1 MTGKKALRVLAL
13 TLALAFMFSAV
24 ALAATP
30 SIIFYQNAVGQ
41 MVQVDYQKAMDQA
54 AAGNTALLEELKK
67 AYIDAQDN
75 FRAIAVKNDDGSVV
89 DWSKAL
95 KDKKPYHQVVA
106 DDNYKGTEPKPDVE
120 LVVDE
125 TGKAVEK
132 PVATQWPAEMEGL
145 PLISYSD
152 LTKKT
157 YATITIKTEYVD
169 KVTAVTIAGKA
180 AVQQP
185 EKSKWRA
192 EVPTGTT
199 AEALAGKIQI
209 TVQETPAPG
218 QWPAEMEGQ
227 PLISY
232 SDLTKKTYAT
242 ITIKAEYVDKVTAVT
257 IAGKAAVQQPEK
269 SKWRAEVPAG
279 TTAESLA
286 GKIVITV
293 QQPPAPG
300 QWPAEMEGLPVISFS
315 DLTQK
320 TYATITIKAEY
331 VDEVTAVT
339 IAGKAA
345 VQQPDKSKW
354 RAEVP
359 AGTTAESL
367 AGKIQIIV
375 QETPAPG
382 PVAAIKEVRAKL
394 DLFGQ
399 THVWVFLNEGVEAS
413 RVTANGQALQY
424 NAVDQRWEGVLDNLK
439 VGDTVKVVVTT
450 TNGSS
455 DEGTA
460 TVVAMGS

>member
-30 SIIFYQNAVGQ
+30 SIIFYQNAAGQ

-132 PVATQWPAEMEGL
+132 PVATQWPE
-145 PLISYSD
+145 
-152 LTKKT
+152 
-157 YATITIKTEYVD
+157 
-169 KVTAVTIAGKA
+169 
-180 AVQQP
+180 Q
-185 EKSKWRA
+185 
-192 EVPTGTT
+192 
-199 AEALAGKIQI
+199 
-209 TVQETPAPG
+209 
-218 QWPAEMEGQ
+218 MEGQ
-227 PLISY
+227 PLISF
-232 SDLTKKTYAT
+232 SDLTQKTYAT

-257 IAGKAAVQQPEK
+257 IAGKAASKLQSEPN
-269 SKWRAEVPAG
+269 KWRAEVPAG

-286 GKIVITV
+286 GQIQITV
-293 QQPPAPG
+293 QETPASG
-300 QWPAEMEGLPVISFS
+300 QWPAEMEGQPLISFS

-331 VDEVTAVT
+331 VDKVTAVT

-345 VQQPDKSKW
+345 SKLQSEPNKW

-367 AGKIQIIV
+367 AGQIQITV

-382 PVAAIKEVRAKL
+382 PVAAIKEVRAKR

-413 RVTANGQALQY
+413 KVTANGQDMQY
-424 NAVDQRWEGVLDNLK
+424 NAAEQRWEAVLNDLN
-439 VGDTVKVVVTT
+439 VGDNVKVVVTT
-450 TNGSS
+450 TAGGTDEKTAAVVDMSS
-455 DEGTA
+455 
-460 TVVAMGS
+460 

>member
-1 MTGKKALRVLAL
+1 MNAKKALRVLAL
-13 TLALAFMFSAV
+13 TLALVFMFSAV
-24 ALAATP
+24 AAAATP
-30 SIIFYQNAVGQ
+30 SIIYYKNAAGKV
-41 MVQVDYQKAMDQA
+41 VQADYQA
-54 AAGNTALLEELKK
+54 ALDRAVAGNTALLDALKK
-67 AYIDAQDN
+67 AFVDAQDN
-75 FRAIAVKNDDGSVV
+75 FRDIMVKNDDGSVI
-89 DWSKAL
+89 DWKKAL
-95 KDKKPYHQVVA
+95 TDKKSYQEAMA
-106 DDNYKGTEPKPDVE
+106 DSNYAGTEPAHELE
-120 LVVDE
+120 LVLDE
-125 TGKAVEK
+125 SGSVVERPAW
-132 PVATQWPAEMEGL
+132 PVEMEGL

-152 LTKKT
+152 LTQKT
-157 YATITIKTEYVD
+157 YATITIKVEYVD

-185 EKSKWRA
+185 DRSKWRA
-192 EVPTGTT
+192 EVPAGTT
-199 AEALAGKIQI
+199 AESLAGKIVI
-209 TVQETPAPG
+209 TVQQPPAPG
-218 QWPAEMEGQ
+218 QWPAEMEGL

-232 SDLTKKTYAT
+232 SDLTQKTYAT

-257 IAGKAAVQQPEK
+257 IAGKAATRLQNEPN
-269 SKWRAEVPAG
+269 KWRAEVTAG
-279 TTAESLA
+279 TTAESLV

>member
-1 MTGKKALRVLAL
+1 MNAKKALRVLAL
-13 TLALAFMFSAV
+13 TLALVFMFSAV
-24 ALAATP
+24 AAAATP
-30 SIIFYQNAVGQ
+30 SIIYYKNAAGKV
-41 MVQVDYQKAMDQA
+41 VQADYQAALDQA
-54 AAGNTALLEELKK
+54 VAGNTALLDALKK
-67 AYIDAQDN
+67 AFVDAQDN
-75 FRAIAVKNDDGSVV
+75 FRDIMVKNDDGSVV
-89 DWSKAL
+89 DWKKAL
-95 KDKKPYHQVVA
+95 TDKKSYQEAMA
-106 DDNYKGTEPKPDVE
+106 DSNYAGTEPAHELE
-120 LVVDE
+120 LVLDE
-125 TGKAVEK
+125 SGSVVERPAW
-132 PVATQWPAEMEGL
+132 PVEMEGL

-152 LTKKT
+152 LT
-157 YATITIKTEYVD
+157 
-169 KVTAVTIAGKA
+169 
-180 AVQQP
+180 Q
-185 EKSKWRA
+185 
-192 EVPTGTT
+192 
-199 AEALAGKIQI
+199 
-209 TVQETPAPG
+209 
-218 QWPAEMEGQ
+218 
-227 PLISY
+227 
-232 SDLTKKTYAT
+232 KTYAT

-257 IAGKAAVQQPEK
+257 IAGKAAVQQPDR

-300 QWPAEMEGLPVISFS
+300 QWPAEMEGLPLISYS

-331 VDEVTAVT
+331 VDKVTAVT

-345 VQQPDKSKW
+345 VQQPDRSKW

-367 AGKIQIIV
+367 AGKIVITV
-375 QETPAPG
+375 QQLPAPG
-382 PVAAIKEVRAKL
+382 PVEAIKEIRAKL

-399 THVWVFLNEGVEAS
+399 TRVWVFLNEGIEAAS
-413 RVTANGQALQY
+413 VTANGQALQY

>member
-300 QWPAEMEGLPVISFS
+300 PV
-315 DLTQK
+315 
-320 TYATITIKAEY
+320 E
-331 VDEVTAVT
+331 
-339 IAGKAA
+339 
-345 VQQPDKSKW
+345 
-354 RAEVP
+354 
-359 AGTTAESL
+359 
-367 AGKIQIIV
+367 
-375 QETPAPG
+375 
-382 PVAAIKEVRAKL
+382 AIKEVRAKL

-399 THVWVFLNEGVEAS
+399 THVWVFLNDGVAVS
-413 RVTANGQALQY
+413 NVTANGQDMQY
-424 NAVDQRWEGVLDNLK
+424 NATEQRWEAVLNDLK
-439 VGDTVKVVVTT
+439 VGDPVNVVVTT
-450 TNGSS
+450 TDGSS

>member
-95 KDKKPYHQVVA
+95 KDKQPYHQVVA

-300 QWPAEMEGLPVISFS
+300 PV
-315 DLTQK
+315 
-320 TYATITIKAEY
+320 E
-331 VDEVTAVT
+331 
-339 IAGKAA
+339 
-345 VQQPDKSKW
+345 
-354 RAEVP
+354 
-359 AGTTAESL
+359 
-367 AGKIQIIV
+367 
-375 QETPAPG
+375 
-382 PVAAIKEVRAKL
+382 AIKEVRAKL

-399 THVWVFLNEGVEAS
+399 THVWVFLNDGVAVS
-413 RVTANGQALQY
+413 NVTANGQDMQY
-424 NAVDQRWEGVLDNLK
+424 NATEQRWEAVLNDLK
-439 VGDTVKVVVTT
+439 VGDPVNVVVTT
-450 TNGSS
+450 TDGSS

>member
-30 SIIFYQNAVGQ
+30 SIIFYQNAAGQ

-54 AAGNTALLEELKK
+54 AAGNTALLEELKR

-300 QWPAEMEGLPVISFS
+300 PV
-315 DLTQK
+315 
-320 TYATITIKAEY
+320 E
-331 VDEVTAVT
+331 
-339 IAGKAA
+339 
-345 VQQPDKSKW
+345 
-354 RAEVP
+354 
-359 AGTTAESL
+359 
-367 AGKIQIIV
+367 
-375 QETPAPG
+375 
-382 PVAAIKEVRAKL
+382 AIKEVRAKL

-399 THVWVFLNEGVEAS
+399 THVWVFLNDGVAVS
-413 RVTANGQALQY
+413 NVTANGQDMQY
-424 NAVDQRWEGVLDNLK
+424 NATEQRWEAVLNDLK
-439 VGDTVKVVVTT
+439 VGDPVNVVVTT
-450 TNGSS
+450 TDGSS

>member
-1 MTGKKALRVLAL
+1 MNAKKALRVLAL
-13 TLALAFMFSAV
+13 TLALVFMFSAV
-24 ALAATP
+24 AFAATP
-30 SIIFYQNAVGQ
+30 SIIFYQNAAGQ
-41 MVQVDYQKAMDQA
+41 IVQVDYQKAMDQA
-54 AAGNTALLEELKK
+54 AAGNTALLQELKR

-75 FRAIAVKNDDGSVV
+75 FRPIVVKNDDGSVV

-95 KDKKPYHQVVA
+95 KDKKPYQQVVA
-106 DDNYKGTEPKPDVE
+106 DDNYKGTEPRPDVE

-132 PVATQWPAEMEGL
+132 PVAKPWPAEMEGL

-152 LTKKT
+152 LT
-157 YATITIKTEYVD
+157 
-169 KVTAVTIAGKA
+169 
-180 AVQQP
+180 Q
-185 EKSKWRA
+185 
-192 EVPTGTT
+192 
-199 AEALAGKIQI
+199 
-209 TVQETPAPG
+209 
-218 QWPAEMEGQ
+218 
-227 PLISY
+227 
-232 SDLTKKTYAT
+232 KTYAT

-257 IAGKAAVQQPEK
+257 IAGKAAVQQPDR

-293 QQPPAPG
+293 QEPPAPG
-300 QWPAEMEGLPVISFS
+300 QWPAEMEGLPLISYS

-331 VDEVTAVT
+331 VDKVTAVT

-345 VQQPDKSKW
+345 VQQPDRSKW

-367 AGKIQIIV
+367 AGKIVITV
-375 QETPAPG
+375 QEPPAPG
-382 PVAAIKEVRAKL
+382 PVEAIKEIRAKL

-399 THVWVFLNEGVEAS
+399 TRVWVFLNEGVEAAS
-413 RVTANGQALQY
+413 VTANGQALQY

-439 VGDTVKVVVTT
+439 VGDTVNVVVTT

>member
-1 MTGKKALRVLAL
+1 MNAKKALRVLAL
-13 TLALAFMFSAV
+13 TLALVFMFSAV
-24 ALAATP
+24 AFAATP
-30 SIIFYQNAVGQ
+30 SIIFYQNAAGQ
-41 MVQVDYQKAMDQA
+41 IVQVDYQKAMDQA
-54 AAGNTALLEELKK
+54 AAGNTALLQELKR

-75 FRAIAVKNDDGSVV
+75 FRPIVVKNDDGSVV

-95 KDKKPYHQVVA
+95 KDKKPYQQVVA
-106 DDNYKGTEPKPDVE
+106 DDNYKGTEPRPDVE

-132 PVATQWPAEMEGL
+132 PVAKPWPAEMEGL

-152 LTKKT
+152 LT
-157 YATITIKTEYVD
+157 
-169 KVTAVTIAGKA
+169 
-180 AVQQP
+180 Q
-185 EKSKWRA
+185 
-192 EVPTGTT
+192 
-199 AEALAGKIQI
+199 
-209 TVQETPAPG
+209 
-218 QWPAEMEGQ
+218 
-227 PLISY
+227 
-232 SDLTKKTYAT
+232 KTYAT

-257 IAGKAAVQQPEK
+257 IAGKAAVQQPDR

-293 QQPPAPG
+293 QEPPAPG
-300 QWPAEMEGLPVISFS
+300 QWPEQMEGLPLISYS

-331 VDEVTAVT
+331 VDKVTAVT

-345 VQQPDKSKW
+345 VQQPDRSKW

-367 AGKIQIIV
+367 AGKIVITV
-375 QETPAPG
+375 QEPPAPG
-382 PVAAIKEVRAKL
+382 PVEAIKEIRAKL

-399 THVWVFLNEGVEAS
+399 TRVWVFLNEGVEAAS
-413 RVTANGQALQY
+413 VTANGQALQY

-439 VGDTVKVVVTT
+439 VGDPVKVVVTT
-450 TNGSS
+450 TGGSN

>member
-132 PVATQWPAEMEGL
+132 PIATQWPAEMEGL

-300 QWPAEMEGLPVISFS
+300 PV
-315 DLTQK
+315 
-320 TYATITIKAEY
+320 E
-331 VDEVTAVT
+331 
-339 IAGKAA
+339 
-345 VQQPDKSKW
+345 
-354 RAEVP
+354 
-359 AGTTAESL
+359 
-367 AGKIQIIV
+367 
-375 QETPAPG
+375 
-382 PVAAIKEVRAKL
+382 AIKEVRAKL

-399 THVWVFLNEGVEAS
+399 THVWVFLNDGVAVS
-413 RVTANGQALQY
+413 NVTANGQDMQY
-424 NAVDQRWEGVLDNLK
+424 NATEQRWEAVLNDLK
-439 VGDTVKVVVTT
+439 VGDPVNVVVTT
-450 TNGSS
+450 TDGSS